1 MEFTKGTL
9 KVVEALFASA
19 ILIFFLVL
27 INNAYLREASKIDL
41 ELISALQD
49 SILLLDQNRTLR
61 RDAAQFNY
69 SKIEGQITKLYN
81 NSFKVYVTICNRTHC
96 VGNQIDTPN
105 TISYTIAG
113 DVEYGPMEILV
124 YAKR

>member
-1 MEFTKGTL
+1 MEYTKGIL

-27 INNAYLREASKIDL
+27 INNAYLKESSKIDL

-49 SILLLDQNRTLR
+49 SILLLDQNGTLR
-61 RDAAQFNY
+61 KDATQFNY
-69 SKIEGQITKLYN
+69 SKIESEIAELYN
-81 NSFKVYVTICNRTHC
+81 HSFKIYVTICDRTRC
-96 VGNQIDTPN
+96 VGNKIDTPN

-113 DVEYGPMEILV
+113 EIEYGPVEILV